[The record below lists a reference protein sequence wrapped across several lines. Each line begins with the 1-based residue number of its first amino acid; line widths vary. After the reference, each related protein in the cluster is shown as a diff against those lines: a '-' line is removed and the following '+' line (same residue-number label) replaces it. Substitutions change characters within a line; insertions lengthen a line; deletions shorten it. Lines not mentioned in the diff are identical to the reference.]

1 MTPVAATDLTAP
13 GIEPVPIAADM
24 PPTLFVVVDTE
35 EEFDWRKPFSRD
47 NTSVTA
53 MSKIHR
59 LQSILDRHRIRPT
72 YVIDYCV
79 SHQRDGYAP
88 LKEFADQGTCRI
100 GAHLHPWV
108 TPPLVEEVNRTNSF
122 GCRLDPALEA
132 EKIRVLRDDI
142 ADRFGSRPAVF
153 KAGRYG
159 FGPTTAAALE
169 ALDFDIDVS
178 VNPRMNYSSE
188 GGPSFDAFDTAPFF
202 FGRHRRLLEV
212 PCSTDYTGVTAGT
225 IAPALHRAASTPALE
240 KFRAVGVLARLG
252 VVNKVMLSPE
262 GNSLDEM
269 RALTRSLLSRGV
281 RTFSLTLHSPSVQPG
296 CTPYVRSDRDLAD
309 FLARID
315 AYCGFFLGEVGGV
328 ASTPEDFFRALVP
341 SGYATTADERR
352 S

>member
-1 MTPVAATDLTAP
+1 MSRQTLDTTAP
-13 GIEPVPIAADM
+13 GIERVALPADLR
-24 PPTLFVVVDTE
+24 PTLFVIVDTE
-35 EEFDWRKPFSRD
+35 EEFNWRAPFDRG

-53 MSKIHR
+53 MSKIDR
-59 LQSILDRHRIRPT
+59 LQSILNRHRIRPT
-72 YVIDYCV
+72 YVIDYPV
-79 SHQRDGYAP
+79 SHQRDGYAR
-88 LKEFADQGTCRI
+88 LKELADDGLCRI

-108 TPPLVEEVNRTNSF
+108 TPPHVEQVTGPNSF
-122 GCRLDPALEA
+122 GCRLDPSLEA

-142 ADRFGSRPAVF
+142 ADRFGSQPTVF

-188 GGPSFDAFDTAPFF
+188 GGPSFDAFDTTPFF

-212 PCSTDYTGVTAGT
+212 PCSTDYTGLTAGT
-225 IAPALHRAASTPALE
+225 IAPVLHRAVSTPALE
-240 KFRAVGVLARLG
+240 KLRTVGVMARLG
-252 VVNKVMLSPE
+252 IVNKVMLSPE
-262 GNSLDEM
+262 GHSLDEM
-269 RALTRSLLSRGV
+269 QALTRSLLSRGV

-296 CTPYVRSDRDLAD
+296 CTPYVRSDRDLAE

-315 AYCGFFLGEVGGV
+315 AYCGFFLGAIGGV
-328 ASTPEDFFRALVP
+328 ASTPEDFRRALVP
-341 SGYATTADERR
+341 SGSATTAEERR